1 MKTNIDS
8 NGETYYVDGIEKK
21 NECIGKMKEKVRMYK
36 C

>member
-21 NECIGKMKEKVRMYK
+21 KRVYRENERESKNV
-36 C
+36 